1 MQKIFFTLKERKE
14 RLINCL
20 LFMNRKEKL
29 ISKLSIILDIPFN
42 NLIKKGL
49 YTKNNCSDLV
59 KIINV
64 LQNDKLSTLE
74 RRNKIYK
81 ISKTEY
87 MGNFIWRNYCNRFYD
102 EKWNND

>member
-1 MQKIFFTLKERKE
+1 MPKFFFTLKERNE
-14 RLINCL
+14 RLINYIY
-20 LFMNRKEKL
+20 MNRKEKL
-29 ISKLSIILDIPFN
+29 IIKLGVILDIPFN
-42 NLIKKGL
+42 TICKKGV

-64 LQNDKLSTLE
+64 LQNDKLSNLE